1 MTVSGQYRG
10 WWIMK
15 RFWNATKD
23 FGRLLRIWKATKELD
38 QVNSANLLFESWS
51 FFSVLVCYRKCR
63 EEKLSRGTIVARDNV
78 ARDNVVRDI
87 VAKDIVARDI
97 DIWWYWIKKGRYWVV
112 FGGTGSVWGSTGWY
126 LVILGHNNMVLC
138 GIKCYW
144 VNKGLLCLYIL
155 KKINGDVN
163 RPTNQPTDQPTDRV
177 NIEQS
182 AFFES

>member
-1 MTVSGQYRG
+1 MNGKFSETRPSKQCKSLI
-10 WWIMK
+10 WIMI
-15 RFWNATKD
+15 
-23 FGRLLRIWKATKELD
+23 L
-38 QVNSANLLFESWS
+38 
-51 FFSVLVCYRKCR
+51 FSVLVCYRKCR

-126 LVILGHNNMVLC
+126 LVILGHYNLVLC
-138 GIKCYW
+138 GIKWYW

-155 KKINGDVN
+155 KKINGDVD
-163 RPTNQPTDQPTDRV
+163 RPTDQPTDQQGEYRAICLFRKLENRKKAEIC
-177 NIEQS
+177 NIWNLE
-182 AFFES
+182 